1 MFRTLL
7 SFLFATLAAVP
18 TFADAPSDAD
28 SASAP
33 SAADAAAPFPSVVY
47 RNPVASAETPDAWPD
62 YGFGDPFVLRFNGRY
77 YLYPSTRDDQIG
89 VRCWSSVDLTSW
101 RYEGVCCVEPT
112 SKGAYA
118 PEVFRWNDAFYMITS
133 PAGRGHYI
141 YRASAPVGPFERVT
155 ENFGLSIDGSALI
168 DDEPN
173 AATAENG
180 DQPNADAYFYS
191 AADPAIRAYRMTAP
205 NVVDPQPLPTKLNM
219 RGWTEGPNVFRVDG
233 VYYATYCGNHV
244 FSRGYRIDAA
254 SGPSPLDLS
263 PVPENPVLVSTEGA
277 PVGIGHNSVVK
288 GPNLDLY
295 YLAYHTL
302 LGRGKV
308 RGWPVR
314 DARIDRL
321 VLNRDVLTVVGPTRT
336 PQTLPLPDVAAWF
349 DADADLARLEPLA
362 AAANSPET
370 APRLE
375 NGFLRLGADAAVL
388 LRDSAFAAD
397 FTAEFNVALPGGS
410 GKASAL
416 FAYRDAQNFGRVE
429 IDGATNRVRV
439 VLTVDGEETAT
450 EAAPAPAFG
459 EAVSFASL
467 RSVQVERTGDR
478 YAFYVDD
485 RKLAT
490 LENAALDG
498 GRIGYFTSTPDAL
511 FGFLGATA
519 ATEGRSAARLAEPV
533 PGALSFAYRAT
544 VDGRSPVEIKD
555 ANGKRRRVAELRGG
569 DALSLEL
576 DVAEAGLYD
585 AALRYSATEEARAT
599 LEIAG
604 SDAPQTVEIALPAT
618 QDGAFAT
625 ALRRRIALPR
635 GKVRLR
641 IAAAPGSSFLLS
653 RLDLTQGAAVANATD
668 FAADFAASA
677 YSDGAWKV
685 VDGALVSQGKNP
697 FGKRLYGDA
706 AWGDYR
712 VDATLEFLDGRP
724 NGGVVFRVQAPAL
737 GGPNNSPKLGT
748 NFFRGYFVGF
758 ARNAVVLG
766 KHEFDWKELARK
778 EFRFEPNQ
786 KIDLRI
792 EARGGE
798 IVVFVDGAEALRCVD
813 DAPFVSGR
821 VGVRACDAALKVDRL
836 SVAPLE

>member
-18 TFADAPSDAD
+18 TFADAPSAASAPAAD
-28 SASAP
+28 SAS
-33 SAADAAAPFPSVVY
+33 APFPSVVY
-47 RNPVASAETPDAWPD
+47 RNPIASAETPDAWPD

-89 VRCWSSVDLTSW
+89 VRCWSSVDLTNW
-101 RYEGVCCVEPT
+101 RYEGVCCVDPT

-141 YRASAPVGPFERVT
+141 YRAAAPTGPFERVT

-173 AATAENG
+173 AETGA
-180 DQPNADAYFYS
+180 ADAYFYS

-205 NVVDPQPLPTKLNM
+205 NVVAPKPLATKLNM

-263 PVPENPVLVSTEGA
+263 PVPDNPVLVSTEGA

-375 NGFLRLGADAAVL
+375 NGFLRLAAQTAVL
-388 LRDSAFAAD
+388 LRDSVLDAD

-410 GKASAL
+410 GKAGVL

-439 VLTVDGEETAT
+439 VLTVDGEETST

-467 RSVQVERTGDR
+467 RSVQVERTGSR
-478 YAFYVDD
+478 YSFYVDD

-585 AALRYSATEEARAT
+585 AALRYSAPEQARAT

-604 SDAPQTVEIALPAT
+604 SAAPQTVEIALPAT

-625 ALRRRIALPR
+625 ALRRRIALPA

-641 IAAAPGSSFLLS
+641 IAAATGSSFLLS
-653 RLDLTQGAAVANATD
+653 RLDLTQGADVAQTAD

-706 AWGDYR
+706 VWGDYR

-778 EFRFEPNQ
+778 EFRFEPNK

>member
-7 SFLFATLAAVP
+7 SFVLATLAAVP
-18 TFADAPSDAD
+18 TFADAPSDA
-28 SASAP
+28 A
-33 SAADAAAPFPSVVY
+33 FPSVVY
-47 RNPVASAETPDAWPD
+47 RNPVASAETSDAWPD

-89 VRCWSSVDLTSW
+89 VRCWSSVDLTNW
-101 RYEGVCCVEPT
+101 RYEGVCCVDPT

-141 YRASAPVGPFERVT
+141 YRAAAPTGPFERVT
-155 ENFGLSIDGSALI
+155 ENFGLSIDGSAFI

-173 AATAENG
+173 AETGA
-180 DQPNADAYFYS
+180 ADAYFYS

-205 NVVDPQPLPTKLNM
+205 NVVDPKPLPTKLNM

-263 PVPENPVLVSTEGA
+263 PVPDAPVLVSTEGA

-314 DARIDRL
+314 DSRIDRL

-336 PQTLPLPDVAAWF
+336 PQTLPLPDAAAWF

-362 AAANSPET
+362 DDSADAANSPKT

-375 NGFLRLGADAAVL
+375 NGFLRLGADDAVL
-388 LRDSAFAAD
+388 LRGAPFDAD
-397 FTAEFNVALPGGS
+397 FTAEFNVALPSKTGQAGV
-410 GKASAL
+410 L

-429 IDGATNRVRV
+429 IDGATNGVRIV
-439 VLTVDGEETAT
+439 FTVDGEETST
-450 EAAPAPAFG
+450 ESAPAPAFG

-467 RSVQVERTGDR
+467 RSVQVERTGSR
-478 YAFYVDD
+478 YSFYVDD

-498 GRIGYFTSTPDAL
+498 GKIGYFTSTPDAL

-533 PGALSFAYRAT
+533 PGALSFGYRST
-544 VDGRSPVEIKD
+544 VAGKAPVEVATKS
-555 ANGKRRRVAELRGG
+555 GKRQRVAELRNG

-585 AALRYSATEEARAT
+585 VALRYSTTKEARAT
-599 LEIAG
+599 LEVAG

-618 QDGAFAT
+618 QDAAFAT
-625 ALRRRIALPR
+625 ALRRQIALPR

-641 IAAAPGSSFLLS
+641 IAAASGSSFLLS
-653 RLDLTQGAAVANATD
+653 RLDLTQGAAVAQT
-668 FAADFAASA
+668 ADFAAEFDAPA
-677 YSDGAWKV
+677 YSDGAWEV

>member
-1 MFRTLL
+1 MFRTFFAL
-7 SFLFATLAAVP
+7 SILTLAAVP
-18 TFADAPSDAD
+18 TFADAPSPD
-28 SASAP
+28 S
-33 SAADAAAPFPSVVY
+33 AAAPFPSVVY
-47 RNPVASAETPDAWPD
+47 RNPVADAATPDAWPD

-89 VRCWSSVDLTSW
+89 VRCWSSRDLTNW
-101 RYEGVCCVEPT
+101 RYEGVCCVDPT

-133 PAGRGHYI
+133 PAGRGHYV
-141 YRASAPVGPFERVT
+141 YRAAAPVGPFERVT
-155 ENFGLSIDGSALI
+155 ENFGLSIDGSAFI

-173 AATAENG
+173 AETGA
-180 DQPNADAYFYS
+180 ADAYFYS
-191 AADPAIRAYRMTAP
+191 AADPAILAYRMKAP
-205 NVVDPQPLPTKLNM
+205 NVVDPKPLATKLNM

-254 SGPSPLDLS
+254 SGSSPLDLT
-263 PVPENPVLVSTEGA
+263 PVPDNPVLVSTEAA

-349 DADADLARLEPLA
+349 DADADLARLAPLA
-362 AAANSPET
+362 DANSPDA
-370 APRLE
+370 APRLAD
-375 NGFLRLGADAAVL
+375 GFLRLGAETAVL
-388 LRDSAFAAD
+388 LRDAAFDAD
-397 FTAEFNVALPGGS
+397 FTAEFNVALPAQT
-410 GKASAL
+410 GKAGAL

-429 IDGATNRVRV
+429 IDGSTNGVRV
-439 VLTVDGEETAT
+439 VFTVDGKETAT
-450 EAAPAPAFG
+450 ETAPLPAFG
-459 EAVSFASL
+459 EPVSFASL
-467 RSVQVERTGDR
+467 RSVQVERSGYR
-478 YAFYVDD
+478 YSFYVDD
-485 RKLAT
+485 RKLAE
-490 LENAALDG
+490 LENAALG
-498 GRIGYFTSTPDAL
+498 SGKIGYFTSTPDAL

-533 PGALSFAYRAT
+533 PGALSFAYRST
-544 VDGRSPVEIKD
+544 VDGRAPVEVRTPD
-555 ANGKRRRVAELRGG
+555 GKRRRVAELRGG
-569 DALSLEL
+569 DAIELEL
-576 DVAEAGLYD
+576 DVAETGLYD
-585 AALRYSATEEARAT
+585 AAFRYSALEPAQAT

-604 SDAPQTVEIALPAT
+604 SQAAQIPLAPTKDA
-618 QDGAFAT
+618 AFAT
-625 ALRRRIALPR
+625 AFRRQIALPR
-635 GKVRLR
+635 GKARLR
-641 IAAAPGSSFLLS
+641 IAAAPGSTFLLS
-653 RLDLTQGAAVANATD
+653 RLDLTPSAAVPTETD
-668 FAADFAASA
+668 FAPVFDAPA
-677 YSDGAWKV
+677 YSDGAWEV
-685 VDGALVSQGKNP
+685 VDGSLVSKGKNP

-712 VDATLEFLDGRP
+712 LDATLEFRDGRP
-724 NGGVVFRVQAPAL
+724 NGGVVFRVQSPAL

-766 KHEFDWKELARK
+766 KHEFDGKELARK
-778 EFRFEPNQ
+778 EFRFEPNK

-792 EARGGE
+792 EARGAE
-798 IVVFVDGAEALRCVD
+798 IVVFVDGVEALRCVD

>member
-7 SFLFATLAAVP
+7 SFALATLAVVP
-18 TFADAPSDAD
+18 TFAAADAPSPD
-28 SASAP
+28 S
-33 SAADAAAPFPSVVY
+33 AAPFPSVVY
-47 RNPVASAETPDAWPD
+47 RNPVADAETPDAWPD

-77 YLYPSTRDDQIG
+77 YLYPSSRDDQIG
-89 VRCWSSVDLTSW
+89 VRCWSSRDLTNW
-101 RYEGVCCVEPT
+101 RYEGVCCVDPT

-133 PAGRGHYI
+133 PAGKGHYI
-141 YRASAPVGPFERVT
+141 YRAAAPVGPFERVT
-155 ENFGLSIDGSALI
+155 ENFGLSIDGSAFI

-173 AATAENG
+173 AETGA
-180 DQPNADAYFYS
+180 ADAYFYS
-191 AADPAIRAYRMTAP
+191 AADPAIRAYRMSAP
-205 NVVDPQPLPTKLNM
+205 NVVDPTPLPTKLNM

-254 SGPSPLDLS
+254 SGPSPLDLT
-263 PVPENPVLVSTEGA
+263 PVPDNPVLVSTEDA

-314 DARIDRL
+314 DSRIDRL

-336 PQTLPLPDVAAWF
+336 PQTLPLPDAAAWF

-362 AAANSPET
+362 GAV
-370 APRLE
+370 PRLE
-375 NGFLRLGADAAVL
+375 NGFLRLEPKTADAAVL
-388 LRDSAFAAD
+388 LRDAAFDAD
-397 FTAEFNVALPGGS
+397 FTAEFNVALPSKTGEAGV
-410 GKASAL
+410 L

-429 IDGATNRVRV
+429 IDGATNGVRV
-439 VLTVDGEETAT
+439 VLTVGGKETAV

-467 RSVQVERTGDR
+467 RSVQVERSGYR
-478 YAFYVDD
+478 YSFYVDD

-498 GRIGYFTSTPDAL
+498 GKIGYFTSTPDAL

-533 PGALSFAYRAT
+533 PGALSFAYRSTKA
-544 VDGRSPVEIKD
+544 GRAPVEVKD

-569 DALSLEL
+569 DAISLEL

-585 AALRYSATEEARAT
+585 AALRYSAPEQARAT

-604 SDAPQTVEIALPAT
+604 SDAPQAVEIALAPT
-618 QDGAFAT
+618 QDAAFET
-625 ALRRRIALPR
+625 ALRRRIPLPP

-641 IAAAPGSSFLLS
+641 IAAAPDSTFLLS
-653 RLDLTQGAAVANATD
+653 RLDLTPSAALPKKTD
-668 FAADFAASA
+668 FAPDFDAPA
-677 YSDGAWKV
+677 YSDGAWAV
-685 VDGALVSQGKNP
+685 VDGSLVAQGKNP

-724 NGGVVFRVQAPAL
+724 NGGVVFRVQSPAL

-758 ARNAVVLG
+758 TRNAVVLG
-766 KHEFDWKELARK
+766 KHEFDWKALARK

-792 EARGGE
+792 EARGAR
-798 IVVFVDGAEALRCVD
+798 IVVFVDGVEALRYVD
-813 DAPFVSGR
+813 PAPFVSGR

-836 SVAPLE
+836 SVEPLE

>member
-7 SFLFATLAAVP
+7 SFVFATLAAVP
-18 TFADAPSDAD
+18 TFADAPSDAP
-28 SASAP
+28 ASAP
-33 SAADAAAPFPSVVY
+33 VADSAAAPFPSVVY

-89 VRCWSSVDLTSW
+89 VRCWSSVDLTNW
-101 RYEGVCCVEPT
+101 RYEGVCCVDPT

-141 YRASAPVGPFERVT
+141 YRAAAPTGPFERVT
-155 ENFGLSIDGSALI
+155 ENFGLSIDGSAFI

-173 AATAENG
+173 AETGA
-180 DQPNADAYFYS
+180 ADAYFYS
-191 AADPAIRAYRMTAP
+191 AADPAIRAYRMKAP
-205 NVVDPQPLPTKLNM
+205 NVVDPKPLATKLNM

-254 SGPSPLDLS
+254 SGSSPLDLS
-263 PVPENPVLVSTEGA
+263 PVPDNPVLVSTEGA

-362 AAANSPET
+362 AAFSADDADANSPET

-375 NGFLRLGADAAVL
+375 NGFLRLAAQTAVL
-388 LRDSAFAAD
+388 LRDSAFDAD

-410 GKASAL
+410 GKAGVL

-439 VLTVDGEETAT
+439 VLTVDGKETAI

-467 RSVQVERTGDR
+467 RSIQVERTGSR
-478 YAFYVDD
+478 CSFYVDD

-490 LENAALDG
+490 LENAALG
-498 GRIGYFTSTPDAL
+498 SGKIGYFTSTPDAR

-544 VDGRSPVEIKD
+544 VVGRSPVEIKD
-555 ANGKRRRVAELRGG
+555 ANGKRRRVAELRNG
-569 DALSLEL
+569 DAIELEL

-585 AALRYSATEEARAT
+585 AALRYSATEQARAT

-604 SDAPQTVEIALPAT
+604 SDAPQTVEIALAPT

-641 IAAAPGSSFLLS
+641 IAAASGSSFLLS
-653 RLDLTQGAAVANATD
+653 RLNLTQGAAVANETD

-677 YSDGAWKV
+677 YSDGAWEV
-685 VDGALVSQGKNP
+685 VDGALVSQGKTP

-758 ARNAVVLG
+758 GRNAVVLG
-766 KHEFDWKELARK
+766 KHEFNWKELARK

-798 IVVFVDGAEALRCVD
+798 IVVFVDGAEALRCVA

>member
-7 SFLFATLAAVP
+7 SVALATLAAVP
-18 TFADAPSDAD
+18 TFADAPAAD
-28 SASAP
+28 S
-33 SAADAAAPFPSVVY
+33 AAPFPSVVY

-89 VRCWSSVDLTSW
+89 VRCWSSVDLTNW
-101 RYEGVCCVEPT
+101 RYEGVCCVDPT

-141 YRASAPVGPFERVT
+141 YRAAQPTGPFERVT
-155 ENFGLSIDGSALI
+155 ENFGLSIDGSAFI
-168 DDEPN
+168 DDEAN
-173 AATAENG
+173 AETGA
-180 DQPNADAYFYS
+180 ADAYFYS
-191 AADPAIRAYRMTAP
+191 AADPAIRAYRMKAP

-263 PVPENPVLVSTEGA
+263 PVPDNPVLVSTEGA

-362 AAANSPET
+362 ADAANSPET

-375 NGFLRLGADAAVL
+375 NGFLRLGAETAVL
-388 LRDSAFAAD
+388 LRGAPFAGD

-410 GKASAL
+410 GEAGVL

-439 VLTVDGEETAT
+439 VLTVDGEETST

-467 RSVQVERTGDR
+467 RSVQVERTGSR
-478 YAFYVDD
+478 YSFYVDD

-498 GRIGYFTSTPDAL
+498 GRIGYFTSTPDA
-511 FGFLGATA
+511 
-519 ATEGRSAARLAEPV
+519 
-533 PGALSFAYRAT
+533 
-544 VDGRSPVEIKD
+544 
-555 ANGKRRRVAELRGG
+555 
-569 DALSLEL
+569 
-576 DVAEAGLYD
+576 
-585 AALRYSATEEARAT
+585 
-599 LEIAG
+599 
-604 SDAPQTVEIALPAT
+604 
-618 QDGAFAT
+618 
-625 ALRRRIALPR
+625 
-635 GKVRLR
+635 
-641 IAAAPGSSFLLS
+641 
-653 RLDLTQGAAVANATD
+653 
-668 FAADFAASA
+668 
-677 YSDGAWKV
+677 
-685 VDGALVSQGKNP
+685 
-697 FGKRLYGDA
+697 
-706 AWGDYR
+706 
-712 VDATLEFLDGRP
+712 
-724 NGGVVFRVQAPAL
+724 
-737 GGPNNSPKLGT
+737 
-748 NFFRGYFVGF
+748 
-758 ARNAVVLG
+758 
-766 KHEFDWKELARK
+766 
-778 EFRFEPNQ
+778 
-786 KIDLRI
+786 
-792 EARGGE
+792 
-798 IVVFVDGAEALRCVD
+798 
-813 DAPFVSGR
+813 
-821 VGVRACDAALKVDRL
+821 
-836 SVAPLE
+836 

>member
-7 SFLFATLAAVP
+7 SFALATLAAVP
-18 TFADAPSDAD
+18 TFADAPSDA
-28 SASAP
+28 
-33 SAADAAAPFPSVVY
+33 APFPSVVY
-47 RNPVASAETPDAWPD
+47 RNPVADAETPDAWPD

-89 VRCWSSVDLTSW
+89 VRCWSSRDLTNW
-101 RYEGVCCVEPT
+101 RYEGLCCVDPT

-118 PEVFRWNDAFYMITS
+118 PEVFRWNDAFYTITS
-133 PAGRGHYI
+133 PAGRGHYV
-141 YRASAPVGPFERVT
+141 YRAAQPTGPFERVT
-155 ENFGLSIDGSALI
+155 ENFGLSIDGSAFI

-173 AATAENG
+173 AETGA
-180 DQPNADAYFYS
+180 ADAYFYS
-191 AADPAIRAYRMTAP
+191 AADPAILAYRMSAP
-205 NVVDPQPLPTKLNM
+205 NVVDPKPLATKLNM

-263 PVPENPVLVSTEGA
+263 PVPDVPVLVSAEGA

-336 PQTLPLPDVAAWF
+336 PQTLPLPDAAAWF

-362 AAANSPET
+362 DANSPDA

-388 LRDSAFAAD
+388 LRDAAFDAD

-410 GKASAL
+410 GKAGVL

-429 IDGATNRVRV
+429 IDGATNGVRIV
-439 VLTVDGEETAT
+439 FTVDGEETAV

-459 EAVSFASL
+459 EPVSFASL
-467 RSVQVERTGDR
+467 RSVQVERTNDR

-490 LENAALDG
+490 LENAALKG

-533 PGALSFAYRAT
+533 PGALSFGYRST
-544 VDGRSPVEIKD
+544 VAGRSPVEIKD
-555 ANGKRRRVAELRGG
+555 ANGKRQRVAELRNG
-569 DALSLEL
+569 DAISLEL

-585 AALRYSATEEARAT
+585 AALRYSAPEEARAT

-604 SDAPQTVEIALPAT
+604 SDASQTVEIALAPT

-641 IAAAPGSSFLLS
+641 IAAAPGSTFLLS
-653 RLDLTQGAAVANATD
+653 RLDLTQGAALPEKTD
-668 FAADFAASA
+668 FAPVFDAPA
-677 YSDGAWKV
+677 YSDGAWEV
-685 VDGALVSQGKNP
+685 VDGSLVSRGKNP

-712 VDATLEFLDGRP
+712 VDATLEFLDGRS
-724 NGGVVFRVQAPAL
+724 NGGVVFRVQNPAL

-766 KHEFDWKELARK
+766 KHEFDWKPLARK

-821 VGVRACDAALKVDRL
+821 VGVRACDATLKVDRL
-836 SVAPLE
+836 SVEPLE

>member
-1 MFRTLL
+1 MLRTLL
-7 SFLFATLAAVP
+7 SFALATFAVVPTLAAD
-18 TFADAPSDAD
+18 DASSPD
-28 SASAP
+28 
-33 SAADAAAPFPSVVY
+33 SAADAVAFPSVVY
-47 RNPVASAETPDAWPD
+47 RNPVADAETPDAWPD

-77 YLYPSTRDDQIG
+77 YLYPSSRDDQIG
-89 VRCWSSVDLTSW
+89 VRCWSSRDLTNW
-101 RYEGVCCVEPT
+101 RYEGVCCVDPT

-133 PAGRGHYI
+133 PAGRGHYV
-141 YRASAPVGPFERVT
+141 YRAAAPVGPFERVT
-155 ENFGLSIDGSALI
+155 ENFGLSIDGSAFV

-173 AATAENG
+173 AETGA
-180 DQPNADAYFYS
+180 ADVYFYS
-191 AADPAIRAYRMTAP
+191 AADPAIRAYRMSAP
-205 NVVDPQPLPTKLNM
+205 NVVDPTPLPTKLNM

-254 SGPSPLDLS
+254 SGSSPLNLS
-263 PVPENPVLVSTEGA
+263 PVPDVPILVSTEDA

-314 DARIDRL
+314 DARIDRI

-336 PQTLPLPDVAAWF
+336 PQTLPLPDAAAWF

-362 AAANSPET
+362 DA

-388 LRDSAFAAD
+388 LRDAAFDAD

-410 GKASAL
+410 GKAGVL

-429 IDGATNRVRV
+429 IDGATNGVRIV
-439 VLTVDGEETAT
+439 FTVDGQETAV

-467 RSVQVERTGDR
+467 RSVQVERSGYR
-478 YAFYVDD
+478 YTFYVDD
-485 RKLAT
+485 RKLAD

-498 GRIGYFTSTPDAL
+498 GQIGYFTSTPDAR

-533 PGALSFAYRAT
+533 PGALSFAYRSTNA
-544 VDGRSPVEIKD
+544 GNAPVEVATKS
-555 ANGKRRRVAELRGG
+555 GKRQRVAELRGG
-569 DALSLEL
+569 DAISLEL

-585 AALRYSATEEARAT
+585 AALRYSATEPARAT

-604 SDAPQTVEIALPAT
+604 SDAQQTVEIALAPT
-618 QDGAFAT
+618 QDDAFET

-653 RLDLTQGAAVANATD
+653 RLDLTPSAAVANATD
-668 FAADFAASA
+668 FAPVFDAPA

-685 VDGALVSQGKNP
+685 ADGSLVSREKNP

-748 NFFRGYFVGF
+748 NFFRSYFVGF

-766 KHEFDWKELARK
+766 KHEFDWKALARK

-792 EARGGE
+792 EARGAE
-798 IVVFVDGAEALRCVD
+798 IVVFVDGAEALRYVD
-813 DAPFVSGR
+813 PTPFVSGR

-836 SVAPLE
+836 SVEPLE

>member
-1 MFRTLL
+1 MFRPFFASFALLASTLGAAT
-7 SFLFATLAAVP
+7 LFAADSTAVP
-18 TFADAPSDAD
+18 VA
-28 SASAP
+28 
-33 SAADAAAPFPSVVY
+33 PSVVY
-47 RNPVASAETPDAWPD
+47 RNPIASLETPGVWED

-89 VRCWSSVDLTSW
+89 VRCWSSVDLTNW
-101 RYEGVCCVEPT
+101 RCEGVCCVDPT

-133 PAGRGHYI
+133 PAGRGHYV
-141 YRASAPVGPFERVT
+141 YRAASPTGPFERVT
-155 ENFGLSIDGSALI
+155 ENFGLSIDGSAFI
-168 DDEPN
+168 DVD
-173 AATAENG
+173 G
-180 DQPNADAYFYS
+180 SAYFYS
-191 AADPAIRAYRMTAP
+191 AADPAILAYRMTAP
-205 NVVDPQPLPTKLNM
+205 NVVDPTPLPTKMNM
-219 RGWTEGPNVFRVDG
+219 RGWTEGPNVFYVDG

-254 SGPSPLDLS
+254 SGPSPLDLT
-263 PVPENPVLVSTEGA
+263 PVPDVPVLVSTEGA

-314 DARIDRL
+314 DSRIDRI

-336 PQTLPLPDVAAWF
+336 PQTLPLPDAAAWF
-349 DADADLARLEPLA
+349 DVDADLARLEAVAGA
-362 AAANSPET
+362 AP
-370 APRLE
+370 PRLDA
-375 NGFLRLGADAAVL
+375 GFLRLGAESAVL

-410 GKASAL
+410 GEAGVL

-429 IDGATNRVRV
+429 IDGATNRVRIV
-439 VLTVDGEETAT
+439 FTVDGKETAT
-450 EAAPAPAFG
+450 EIAPPGAFG
-459 EAVSFASL
+459 SPLSFASL
-467 RSVQVERTGDR
+467 RSVQVERTGAR

-485 RKLAT
+485 RKLAD
-490 LENAALDG
+490 LENAALSNG
-498 GRIGYFTSTPDAL
+498 KIGYFTSTPDAL

-533 PGALSFAYRAT
+533 PGALSFGYRAT
-544 VDGRSPVEIKD
+544 NAGRAPVEV
-555 ANGKRRRVAELRGG
+555 ATASGKRLRVAELQSG
-569 DALSLEL
+569 DAISLEL

-604 SDAPQTVEIALPAT
+604 SDAPQTFEIALAPT
-618 QDGAFAT
+618 QDAAFAT
-625 ALRRRIALPR
+625 ALRRQIALPQ
-635 GKVRLR
+635 GKIRLQ
-641 IAAAPGSSFLLS
+641 IAAASGRFRLA
-653 RLDLTQGAAVANATD
+653 RLDLTQGAAVPEPTD
-668 FAADFAASA
+668 FAPVFDAPA
-677 YSDGAWKV
+677 YSDGAWKI
-685 VDGALVSQGKNP
+685 VDGSLVAQGKQP

-712 VDATLEFLDGRP
+712 IDATLEFLDGRP
-724 NGGVVFRVQAPAL
+724 NGGVVFRVQSPAL

-758 ARNAVVLG
+758 AKNAVVLG
-766 KHEFDWKELARK
+766 KHEFNWKTLARK
-778 EFRFEPNQ
+778 EFRFEPNR

-792 EARGGE
+792 EVRGAE
-798 IVVFVDGAEALRCVD
+798 IVVFVDGAEALRYVD

>member
-7 SFLFATLAAVP
+7 SFALATLAAVP
-18 TFADAPSDAD
+18 TFADAPSAA
-28 SASAP
+28 SASVP
-33 SAADAAAPFPSVVY
+33 AAPTSVVY
-47 RNPVASAETPDAWPD
+47 RNPIASLETPGAWED

-89 VRCWSSVDLTSW
+89 VRCWSSRDLTNW
-101 RYEGVCCVEPT
+101 RYEGVCCDDET

-141 YRASAPVGPFERVT
+141 YRGASPVGPFERVT
-155 ENFGLSIDGSALI
+155 ENFGLSIDGSAFI
-168 DDEPN
+168 DSDG
-173 AATAENG
+173 A
-180 DQPNADAYFYS
+180 AYFYS
-191 AADPAIRAYRMTAP
+191 AADPAILAYRMSAP
-205 NVVDPQPLPTKLNM
+205 NVVAPTPLKTAMNM
-219 RGWTEGPNVFRVDG
+219 RGWTEGPNVFCVDG

-244 FSRGYRIDAA
+244 FSPGYRIDAA
-254 SGPSPLDLS
+254 SGPSPLELT
-263 PVPENPVLVSTEGA
+263 PVPDVPVLVAAEGA
-277 PVGIGHNSVVK
+277 PVGKTPIFGSTEAAPFGIGHNSVVK

-302 LGRGKV
+302 LGRGKT

-349 DADADLARLEPLA
+349 DADADLARLEA
-362 AAANSPET
+362 VDGAES
-370 APRLE
+370 PRLDA
-375 NGFLRLGADAAVL
+375 GFLRLAADAAVL
-388 LRDSAFAAD
+388 LRGSDFDGD
-397 FTAEFNVALPGGS
+397 FTAEFNVALPAQTGRAGV
-410 GKASAL
+410 L

-429 IDGATNRVRV
+429 IDGATNRVRLV
-439 VLTVDGEETAT
+439 FTVDGQETAT
-450 EAAPAPAFG
+450 EIAPPGAFG
-459 EAVSFASL
+459 SPLSFASL
-467 RSVQVERTGDR
+467 RSVQVERTGSR
-478 YAFYVDD
+478 YSFYVDD
-485 RKLAT
+485 RKLAD
-490 LENAALDG
+490 LENDALDG
-498 GRIGYFTSTPDAL
+498 GQIGYFTSTPDAL
-511 FGFLGATA
+511 FGFLGATS

-533 PGALSFAYRAT
+533 PGALSFGYRAT
-544 VDGRSPVEIKD
+544 VAGRSPVEV
-555 ANGKRRRVAELRGG
+555 ATASGKRQRVAELRGG
-569 DALSLEL
+569 DAIELEL

-585 AALRYSATEEARAT
+585 AALRYSATEETRAT

-604 SDAPQTVEIALPAT
+604 SDAPQTVEIALAPT

-625 ALRRRIALPR
+625 ALRRRIALPA
-635 GKVRLR
+635 GKTRLR

-653 RLDLTQGAAVANATD
+653 RLDLTQGAAVAQTAD
-668 FAADFAASA
+668 FAADFDAPA
-677 YSDGAWKV
+677 YSDGAWAV
-685 VDGALVSQGKNP
+685 VDGSLVSQGKTP

-724 NGGVVFRVQAPAL
+724 NGGVVFRVQNPAL

-758 ARNAVVLG
+758 SRNAVVLG
-766 KHEFDWKELARK
+766 KHEFNWKPLARK
-778 EFRFEPNQ
+778 EFRFEPNK

-798 IVVFVDGAEALRCVD
+798 IVVFVDGVETLRYVD
-813 DAPFVSGR
+813 EAPFVSGR

>member
-7 SFLFATLAAVP
+7 SFVFATLAAVP
-18 TFADAPSDAD
+18 TFADAPSSD
-28 SASAP
+28 S
-33 SAADAAAPFPSVVY
+33 AAPFPSVVY

-89 VRCWSSVDLTSW
+89 VRCWSSRDLTNW
-101 RYEGVCCVEPT
+101 RYEGVCCVDPT

-133 PAGRGHYI
+133 PAGRGHYV
-141 YRASAPVGPFERVT
+141 YRAAAPVGPFERVT
-155 ENFGLSIDGSALI
+155 ENFGLSIDGSAFI

-173 AATAENG
+173 AETGA
-180 DQPNADAYFYS
+180 ADAYFYS
-191 AADPAIRAYRMTAP
+191 AADPAILAYRMKAP
-205 NVVDPQPLPTKLNM
+205 NVVDPKPLATKLNM

-263 PVPENPVLVSTEGA
+263 PVPDNPVLVSTEGA

-336 PQTLPLPDVAAWF
+336 PQTLPLPDAAAWF

-362 AAANSPET
+362 ADADANSPET

-388 LRDSAFAAD
+388 LRDAPFDAD
-397 FTAEFNVALPGGS
+397 FTAEFNVALPNKTGEAG
-410 GKASAL
+410 AL

-450 EAAPAPAFG
+450 EAAPASAFG
-459 EAVSFASL
+459 ETVSFASL
-467 RSVQVERTGDR
+467 RSVQVERTGSR

-485 RKLAT
+485 RKLAE

-498 GRIGYFTSTPDAL
+498 GKIGYFTSTPDAL

-533 PGALSFAYRAT
+533 PGALSFAYRST
-544 VDGRSPVEIKD
+544 VAGKAPVEVATKS
-555 ANGKRRRVAELRGG
+555 GKRRRVAELRNG
-569 DALSLEL
+569 DAISLEL

-585 AALRYSATEEARAT
+585 AALRYSAPEQARAT

-604 SDAPQTVEIALPAT
+604 SAAPQTVEIALAPT

-653 RLDLTQGAAVANATD
+653 RLDLTQGAALPEKTD
-668 FAADFAASA
+668 FAPRFDATA
-677 YSDGAWKV
+677 YSDGAWEV

-724 NGGVVFRVQAPAL
+724 NGGLVFRVQAPAL

-766 KHEFDWKELARK
+766 KHEFDWKELARN
-778 EFRFEPNQ
+778 EFRFEPNK

-792 EARGGE
+792 EARSGE

-821 VGVRACDAALKVDRL
+821 VGVRACDAALRVDRF
-836 SVAPLE
+836 SVASLE

>member
-1 MFRTLL
+1 MFRTFFAL
-7 SFLFATLAAVP
+7 SILTLAAVP
-18 TFADAPSDAD
+18 TFADAPSPDSD
-28 SASAP
+28 SA
-33 SAADAAAPFPSVVY
+33 FPSVVY

-89 VRCWSSVDLTSW
+89 VRCWSSVDLTNW

-141 YRASAPVGPFERVT
+141 YRAAAPTGPFERVT

-173 AATAENG
+173 AETGA
-180 DQPNADAYFYS
+180 ADAYFYS

-205 NVVDPQPLPTKLNM
+205 NVVDPKPLATKLNM

-362 AAANSPET
+362 DAADANSPKT

-388 LRDSAFAAD
+388 LRGAPFDAD

-410 GKASAL
+410 GEAGVL

-439 VLTVDGEETAT
+439 VLTVDGEETST

-467 RSVQVERTGDR
+467 RSVQVERTGSR
-478 YAFYVDD
+478 YSFYVDD

-498 GRIGYFTSTPDAL
+498 GKIGYFTSTPDAL

-533 PGALSFAYRAT
+533 PGALSFGYRST
-544 VDGRSPVEIKD
+544 VAGKAPVEVATKS
-555 ANGKRRRVAELRGG
+555 GKRRRVAELRGG

-585 AALRYSATEEARAT
+585 AALRYSAPEQARAT

-604 SDAPQTVEIALPAT
+604 SDAPQTVEIALAPT
-618 QDGAFAT
+618 QNGAFAT
-625 ALRRRIALPR
+625 AFRRQIALPR

-641 IAAAPGSSFLLS
+641 IAAASGSSFLLS
-653 RLDLTQGAAVANATD
+653 RLDLTPSAAVAQTAE
-668 FAADFAASA
+668 FAAEFDAPA
-677 YSDGAWKV
+677 YSDGAWAV
-685 VDGALVSQGKNP
+685 VDGSLVSKGKNP

-798 IVVFVDGAEALRCVD
+798 IVVFVDGAEALRYVD

-821 VGVRACDAALKVDRL
+821 VGVRACDAALQVDRL

>member
-1 MFRTLL
+1 M
-7 SFLFATLAAVP
+7 P
-18 TFADAPSDAD
+18 
-28 SASAP
+28 
-33 SAADAAAPFPSVVY
+33 
-47 RNPVASAETPDAWPD
+47 
-62 YGFGDPFVLRFNGRY
+62 
-77 YLYPSTRDDQIG
+77 
-89 VRCWSSVDLTSW
+89 
-101 RYEGVCCVEPT
+101 
-112 SKGAYA
+112 
-118 PEVFRWNDAFYMITS
+118 
-133 PAGRGHYI
+133 
-141 YRASAPVGPFERVT
+141 
-155 ENFGLSIDGSALI
+155 
-168 DDEPN
+168 
-173 AATAENG
+173 
-180 DQPNADAYFYS
+180 
-191 AADPAIRAYRMTAP
+191 
-205 NVVDPQPLPTKLNM
+205 
-219 RGWTEGPNVFRVDG
+219 
-233 VYYATYCGNHV
+233 
-244 FSRGYRIDAA
+244 
-254 SGPSPLDLS
+254 
-263 PVPENPVLVSTEGA
+263 
-277 PVGIGHNSVVK
+277 
-288 GPNLDLY
+288 
-295 YLAYHTL
+295 
-302 LGRGKV
+302 
-308 RGWPVR
+308 
-314 DARIDRL
+314 
-321 VLNRDVLTVVGPTRT
+321 
-336 PQTLPLPDVAAWF
+336 WF

-362 AAANSPET
+362 ADAADSADSANSPET

-375 NGFLRLGADAAVL
+375 NGFLRLGAETADAAVL
-388 LRDSAFAAD
+388 LRGTPFAGD

-410 GKASAL
+410 GKAGVL

-439 VLTVDGEETAT
+439 VLTVDGEETST

-490 LENAALDG
+490 LENAALG
-498 GRIGYFTSTPDAL
+498 SGKIGYFTSTPDAR

-585 AALRYSATEEARAT
+585 AALRYSAPEQARAT

-625 ALRRRIALPR
+625 ALRRRIALPA
-635 GKVRLR
+635 GKTRLR
-641 IAAAPGSSFLLS
+641 IAAATGSSFLLS

-685 VDGALVSQGKNP
+685 VDGALVSQGKTP

-706 AWGDYR
+706 TWGDYR

-766 KHEFDWKELARK
+766 KHEFNWKELARK